1 MKQNNCSV
9 QQTELVKPVNQIGWT
24 VWNSL
29 HRIYKLLQLKMSQNT
44 NVYDPM
50 MLVLPIHLVLQFL
63 QQSLSAW
70 MKGNVRFYGVSLF
83 M

>member
-1 MKQNNCSV
+1 M
-9 QQTELVKPVNQIGWT
+9 
-24 VWNSL
+24 
-29 HRIYKLLQLKMSQNT
+29 LLQLKMSQNT

-70 MKGNVRFYGVSLF
+70 MKGNVRFYGVSVF